1 MTREEKKEVGQQMKR
16 DIMRGLSDCYRKG
29 SGQYDV
35 VKKMLS
41 KITLLELNSLWCM
54 VTTLHKR
61 ERDVSSIIEKLPS
74 QMVEVATDEKDI

>member
-61 ERDVSSIIEKLPS
+61 ERSDGRGGYR
-74 QMVEVATDEKDI
+74 

>member
-29 SGQYDV
+29 SGQYNV

-41 KITLLELNSLWCM
+41 EISKGIWGSGTSKWSKLLKINNNRTAWRIAM
-54 VTTLHKR
+54 PIRRIGTYFY
-61 ERDVSSIIEKLPS
+61 EKVL
-74 QMVEVATDEKDI
+74 